1 MSGSNVHVSLAR
13 GPSEGLFQFP
23 FLRENADAGEGAAGC
38 WQAPSWSG
46 AILGL
51 EPRPGHWA
59 SNPDRGALR
68 RRS

>member
-1 MSGSNVHVSLAR
+1 MLGKV
-13 GPSEGLFQFP
+13 QQ
-23 FLRENADAGEGAAGC
+23 AAGRHP
-38 WQAPSWSG
+38 AGPG

-51 EPRPGHWA
+51 EPRPGPWA